1 MSFGSRLDLP
11 LQMMSPS
18 TNALDPPMPPTSTSR
33 PASRFVRLARLCN
46 RHRWRTFGVWLLA
59 LVVVQLIASSVG
71 AKQISSFRLP
81 GTESQRAYDLLAEHF
96 PAAKGDTDQIVFRA
110 RSGTLNDTATRT
122 RIEAALKKVTA
133 AGTVSKV
140 ESPFSAGGQLTRDR
154 RIGVASVTYTKST
167 NDITPKALEKIQ
179 KSAFTARSP
188 ALQVEHGGPGAE
200 VVRFENS
207 QGPSE
212 FVGILAA
219 AVVLLITFG
228 SLVAAGLPLVATLLA
243 LGTTLGVITLISHVV
258 DTPDFATQLASLI
271 GLGVGID
278 YALFVVTRFRAE
290 VRSGR
295 DRDEAIDVA
304 VDTAGR
310 TVMFAAI
317 TVVIALLGLLLL
329 GLSFMQG
336 VALGAATAVL
346 ATMFAALTI
355 IPALI
360 GGSGNFFEGALR
372 EFDARG
378 GFRLWGI
385 KRRVPIP
392 GRRWRAAR
400 ASRRERKRADGA
412 GWERWSHAVQRHP
425 WIAVAISLV
434 VLIGLALPAMNLRL
448 GSSDA
453 GVDPPG
459 STTRN
464 AYRLIA
470 DGFGAGTNGSFL
482 IVAQLPAKGGK
493 AAAGRI
499 AAAVRNDKAFT
510 FVAPPAS
517 SPDGQVA
524 TVTAYPRTGPQDKAT
539 TNTLKSLRDRVLPP
553 VERQTGARTQ
563 VGGFTASNED
573 FSQVVAGKLPLF
585 VGVVVLFSAL
595 LLLAVFRSVIIPI
608 KAAVM
613 NLLSIGAA
621 LGFVTLVFQEGH
633 GASLLGIGTGP
644 IESFVPVLMFA
655 IVFGLSMDYEVF
667 LISRVHEEWEKTR
680 DASSSVARGLQ
691 TTGRVITAAASIMV
705 LVFASFALGDDRVI
719 KLFGIGLASAVL
731 FDAVIIRCLLVP
743 ALMEIFGRRAWWLP
757 SWLDRRLP
765 RIAIEAERH
774 PPAPPEP
781 VPDPA

>member
-1 MSFGSRLDLP
+1 
-11 LQMMSPS
+11 
-18 TNALDPPMPPTSTSR
+18 MPPASR
-33 PASRFVRLARLCN
+33 PSRFVRLARACN
-46 RHRWRTFGVWLLA
+46 RHRWRTFLTWLLA
-59 LVVVQLIASSVG
+59 LVAIQVIASGVG
-71 AKQISSFRLP
+71 VKEISSFRLP
-81 GTESQRAYDLLAEHF
+81 GTESQRAYDLLAQHF
-96 PAAKGDTDQIVFRA
+96 PAAKGDTDQVVFRA
-110 RSGTLNDTATRT
+110 RTGSLRDPATRA
-122 RIEAALKKVTA
+122 RIESSLKKVA
-133 AGTVSKV
+133 DQSSVQAVV
-140 ESPFSAGGQLTRDR
+140 SPFSAGGQVTKDGRT
-154 RIGVASVTYTKST
+154 GVATIAYAKST
-167 NDITPKALEKIQ
+167 NDIKPAQLEKVENA
-179 KSAFTARSP
+179 AFTARS
-188 ALQVEHGGPGAE
+188 AQLQVEHGGPGAE
-200 VVRFENS
+200 VVRFTNS

-212 FVGILAA
+212 FFGIIAA
-219 AVVLLITFG
+219 AIVLLITFG
-228 SLVAAGLPLVATLLA
+228 SLVAAGLPLLATLLA

-290 VRSGR
+290 MRGGMG
-295 DRDEAIDVA
+295 RDEAIEKA
-304 VDTAGR
+304 IDTAGR

-346 ATMFAALTI
+346 ATMFAALTV

-360 GGSGNFFEGALR
+360 GGSGNFIDGVLH

-378 GFRLWGI
+378 GFRFWGT
-385 KRRVPIP
+385 KRRVHLP
-392 GRRWRAAR
+392 GKRWRDGR
-400 ASRRERKRADGA
+400 ATRRERRRAEGA
-412 GWERWSHAVQRHP
+412 GWERWSRAVQRRP
-425 WIAVAISLV
+425 WLAAGVAVL
-434 VLIGLALPAMNLRL
+434 VLIALALPATHMRL

-482 IVAQLPAKGGK
+482 LVAQLAGKGDK
-493 AAAGRI
+493 AAAAKI
-499 AAAVRNDKAFT
+499 AAAVRADKDFT
-510 FVAPPAS
+510 FVAPPAI

-524 TVTAYPRTGPQDKAT
+524 TISAYPRTGPQDKAT
-539 TNTLKSLRDRVLPP
+539 TDTLNRLRDDVVPA
-553 VERQTGARTQ
+553 VERQTHARVE

-573 FSQVVAGKLPLF
+573 FSHVVAGKLPLF

-595 LLLAVFRSVIIPI
+595 LLLAVFRSVVIPI

-621 LGFVTLVFQEGH
+621 LGFVTLIFQEGH
-633 GASLLGIGTGP
+633 GAGLLGIGTGP

-667 LISRVHEEWEKTR
+667 LISRVHEEWEKSG
-680 DASSSVARGLQ
+680 DASQAVARGLQ
-691 TTGRVITAAASIMV
+691 TTGKVITAAASIMV

-719 KLFGIGLASAVL
+719 KLFGLGLASAVF

-743 ALMEIFGRRAWWLP
+743 ALMEIFGRHAWWLP
-757 SWLDRRLP
+757 PWLDRRLP
-765 RIAIEAERH
+765 QLKIEAEH
-774 PPAPPEP
+774 EP

>member
-1 MSFGSRLDLP
+1 MPTPFREGADSA
-11 LQMMSPS
+11 MPS
-18 TNALDPPMPPTSTSR
+18 ASR
-33 PASRFVRLARLCN
+33 PSSRFVRLARVCN
-46 RHRWRTFGVWLLA
+46 RHRWRTFGAWLLA
-59 LVVVQLIASSVG
+59 LVVIQVVASGVG
-71 AKQISSFRLP
+71 VKQISSFRLP
-81 GTESQRAYDLLAEHF
+81 GTESQRAYDLLAQHF
-96 PAAKGDTDQIVFRA
+96 PAAKGDTDQLVFKA
-110 RSGTLNDTATRT
+110 RTGTLNDSANKP
-122 RIEAALKKVTA
+122 RIEAALEKVA
-133 AGTVSKV
+133 AASSVAGVQ
-140 ESPFSAGGQLTRDR
+140 SPFSPGGQVTKDG
-154 RIGVASVTYTKST
+154 RIGVAMLTYKKST
-167 NDITPKALEKIQ
+167 NDIKPKTLEAVEKA
-179 KSAFTARSP
+179 AFTARSP
-188 ALQVEHGGPGAE
+188 TLQVEHGGPGAE
-200 VVRFENS
+200 VVRFTNS

-212 FVGILAA
+212 FFGIIAA
-219 AVVLLITFG
+219 AIVLMITFG
-228 SLVAAGLPLVATLLA
+228 SLVAAGLPLLATMFA
-243 LGTTLGVITLISHVV
+243 LGTSLGVITLISHLV

-295 DRDEAIDVA
+295 DRDEAIEMA
-304 VDTAGR
+304 IDTAGR

-360 GGSGNFFEGALR
+360 GGSGNFIDGVLR

-378 GFRLWGI
+378 GFRFFGTS
-385 KRRVPIP
+385 RRLPLA
-392 GRRWRAAR
+392 GRTWRSRRAAR
-400 ASRRERKRADGA
+400 RESKRAHGA
-412 GWERWSHAVQRHP
+412 GWERWSHAVQRRP
-425 WIAVAISLV
+425 WLAAGLALV
-434 VLIGLALPAMNLRL
+434 VLLALALPATNLRL

-459 STTRN
+459 TTTRN
-464 AYRLIA
+464 AYHLIA
-470 DGFGAGTNGSFL
+470 QGFGAGTNGSFL
-482 IVAQLPAKGGK
+482 LVAELAHKGDK
-493 AAAGRI
+493 AAAQAI
-499 AAAVRNDKAFT
+499 AAGVRNDKDFT
-510 FVAPPAS
+510 FVAPPAV

-524 TVTAYPRTGPQDKAT
+524 TVTAYPRTGPQEQAT
-539 TNTLKSLRDRVLPP
+539 TDTLKRLRDDVVPAI
-553 VERQTGARTQ
+553 ERQTGARVE

-573 FSQVVAGKLPLF
+573 FSRVVAGKLPLF

-621 LGFVTLVFQEGH
+621 LGFVTLIFQEGH
-633 GASLLGIGTGP
+633 GAGLLGIGTGP

-667 LISRVHEEWEKTR
+667 LISRVHEEWERTH
-680 DASSSVARGLQ
+680 DASRSVARGLQ
-691 TTGRVITAAASIMV
+691 TTGGVITAAASIMV
-705 LVFASFALGDDRVI
+705 LVFASFALGDDRII
-719 KLFGIGLASAVL
+719 KLFGLGLASAVF

-743 ALMEIFGRRAWWLP
+743 ALMEIFGRHAWWMP
-757 SWLDRRLP
+757 SWLERRLP
-765 RIAIEAERH
+765 RLAIEAPEEHR
-774 PPAPPEP
+774 PAPTAEP

>member
-1 MSFGSRLDLP
+1 MS
-11 LQMMSPS
+11 SP
-18 TNALDPPMPPTSTSR
+18 AR

-46 RHRWRTFGVWLLA
+46 AHRWRTFGAWLLM
-59 LVVVQLIASSVG
+59 LVAIQVVASGVG
-71 AKQISSFRLP
+71 VKQISSFRLP
-81 GTESQRAYDLLAEHF
+81 GTESQRAYDLLAKHF
-96 PAAKGDTDQIVFRA
+96 PAAKGDTDQLVFKA
-110 RSGTLNDTATRT
+110 RNGTLRDSANKAH
-122 RIEAALKKVTA
+122 IQAALKKVAA
-133 AGTVSKV
+133 AGSVASV
-140 ESPFSAGGQLTRDR
+140 ESPYSARGQLTKDG
-154 RIGVASVTYTKST
+154 RIGVATLNYKKST
-167 NDITPKALEKIQ
+167 NDIKPKTLESVE

-200 VVRFENS
+200 IVRFSNS

-219 AVVLLITFG
+219 AIVLMITFG
-228 SLVAAGLPLVATLLA
+228 SLVAAGLPLLATLLA
-243 LGTTLGVITLISHVV
+243 LGTTLGVITLISHLV

-278 YALFVVTRFRAE
+278 YALLVVTRFRGE
-290 VRSGR
+290 VRNGR
-295 DRDEAIDVA
+295 DRDEAIEVA
-304 VDTAGR
+304 IDTAGR

-329 GLSFMQG
+329 GLNFMQG

-360 GGSGNFFEGALR
+360 GGSGPFMDGVLR

-378 GFRLWGI
+378 GYRFWGI

-392 GRRWRAAR
+392 GRKFRARR
-400 ASRRERKRADGA
+400 ATRRERRQTDGA
-412 GWERWSHAVQRHP
+412 GWARWSRMVQSRP
-425 WIAVAISLV
+425 WLAAGIALV
-434 VLIGLALPAMNLRL
+434 VLLGLALPATQMRL

-459 STTRN
+459 TTTRN

-482 IVAQLPAKGGK
+482 LVAELAKKGDK
-493 AAAGRI
+493 AAAGQL
-499 AAAVRNDKAFT
+499 AAGLTKDKDFT
-510 FVAPPAS
+510 FVAPPAI

-524 TVTAYPRTGPQDKAT
+524 TVVAYPKTGPQDKAT
-539 TNTLKSLRDRVLPP
+539 TDTLKRLRSDVVPGI
-553 VERQTGARTQ
+553 ERQTGARIE
-563 VGGFTASNED
+563 VGGFTASGED
-573 FSQVVAGKLPLF
+573 FSRVVAGKLPLF

-595 LLLAVFRSVIIPI
+595 LLLVVFRSVVIPI
-608 KAAVM
+608 KAAVL

-621 LGFVTLVFQEGH
+621 LGFVTLIFQDGH
-633 GASLLGIGTGP
+633 GAGLLGIGTGP

-667 LISRVHEEWEKTR
+667 LISRVHEAWEKTH
-680 DASSSVARGLQ
+680 DASASVASGLQ
-691 TTGRVITAAASIMV
+691 TTGRVITAAAAIMV
-705 LVFASFALGDDRVI
+705 LVFGSFALGSDRVI
-719 KLFGIGLASAVL
+719 KLFGLGLASAVF

-743 ALMEIFGRRAWWLP
+743 ALMEIFGRHAWWLP

-765 RIAIEAERH
+765 RLAIEAPEEHRRV
-774 PPAPPEP
+774 PTAPEP
-781 VPDPA
+781 VPEAV